1 MDLNIRATAG
11 AHLLL
16 SLLVAAISVAATAPA
31 YGWATSA
38 LFAWTV
44 AAGVFLIGT
53 WAVIWRADARGTAR
67 LAKFEDSSRAIRDL
81 VLLAVSVGALLTV
94 ALVIF
99 RAHESG
105 PLRTMLGV
113 ACVAASWTVVH
124 TILTLR
130 YARLYYSNPQGG
142 LSFKQDADPTYRD
155 FASVAF
161 TIGMTFQ
168 VSDTEI
174 QTETIRSTV
183 LGHALVSFVFDAVI
197 IAVTINVVAGLGS

>member
-1 MDLNIRATAG
+1 
-11 AHLLL
+11 
-16 SLLVAAISVAATAPA
+16 
-31 YGWATSA
+31 
-38 LFAWTV
+38 
-44 AAGVFLIGT
+44 
-53 WAVIWRADARGTAR
+53 
-67 LAKFEDSSRAIRDL
+67 
-81 VLLAVSVGALLTV
+81 LLAVSVGTLLTV

-99 RAHESG
+99 RAHEIG

-130 YARLYYSNPQGG
+130 YARLYYSDPQGG
-142 LSFKQDADPTYRD
+142 MSFNQDTDPTFRD
-155 FASVAF
+155 FAYVAF

-174 QTETIRSTV
+174 QTVGIRSTV

-197 IAVTINVVAGLGS
+197 IAVTVNVVAGLGT